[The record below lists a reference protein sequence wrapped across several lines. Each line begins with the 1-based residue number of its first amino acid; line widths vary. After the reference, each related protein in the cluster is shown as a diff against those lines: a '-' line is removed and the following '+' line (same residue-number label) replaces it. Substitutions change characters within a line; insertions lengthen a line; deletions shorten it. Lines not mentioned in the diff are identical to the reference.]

1 MCYNPAWPTIAYDQ
15 SQLSDEDK
23 AFIARAAQRS
33 RQAKIRYARAMVPA
47 GLIMIL
53 LGFVPVLLVGLFFG
67 VDFKVA
73 GAWLAVVGAI
83 AIAAFRKAGG
93 TGL

>member
-1 MCYNPAWPTIAYDQ
+1 MAYDQ

-33 RQAKIRYARAMVPA
+33 RQAKISYVRAMLPA
-47 GLIMIL
+47 GLIMIF
-53 LGFVPVLLVGLFFG
+53 LGFVPLLLVGIFFG

-73 GAWLAVVGAI
+73 GGWLALVGAV
-83 AIAAFRKAGG
+83 AVAVFRKAGG